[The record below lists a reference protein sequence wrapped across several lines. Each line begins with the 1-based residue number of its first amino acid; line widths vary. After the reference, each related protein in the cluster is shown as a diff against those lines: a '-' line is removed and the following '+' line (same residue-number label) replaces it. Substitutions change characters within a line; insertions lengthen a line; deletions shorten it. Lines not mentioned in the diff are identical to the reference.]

1 MRYLKILNI
10 IDIPWASALA
20 DYAIAQ
26 SKALKEAGHEIIFA
40 APDGSFSAKAA
51 RENGFKLIE
60 FPDRKKILSPLKIIS
75 LSHFCS
81 KEKIDIINAHTGRAL
96 TAASAIGVFSP
107 GIKIV
112 RTKADAKKPSSRI
125 FSHNL
130 SMIICGS
137 AYIKEMYN
145 KQAGKQTKLMV
156 IYRGAEKISKTPLPQ
171 SPPYRIGMIA
181 RLDPVKGH
189 TDFIKA
195 AILIL
200 EKRKDCVF
208 LIAGQEENISW
219 SELKKLIP
227 PEFEKNFSYLGR
239 VSDPYS
245 FTSSCHFGVISS
257 LASEAVSRAA
267 LEWLSS
273 SRALISSSAGSLPE
287 FVNQDFLY
295 RPGDWKTLAQKMENM
310 LQGEKFRE
318 EGTSNLNKTESF
330 FSAKKFSMDTTEA
343 FSMLV

>member
-1 MRYLKILNI
+1 MKYLKILNI

-26 SKALKEAGHEIIFA
+26 AKALKEAGHEIIFA
-40 APDGSFSAKAA
+40 APVGSFSATAA
-51 RENGFKLIE
+51 KKNGFKLID

-75 LSHFCS
+75 LSYLCS

-96 TAASAIGVFSP
+96 SAASAISVFTTGV
-107 GIKIV
+107 KIV
-112 RTKADAKKPSSRI
+112 RTKADAKKPSSRF
-125 FSHNL
+125 FSRNL
-130 SMIICGS
+130 SLIICGS
-137 AYIKEMYN
+137 AYIREMYG
-145 KQAGKQTKLMV
+145 KQAEKTTKLKV
-156 IYRGAEKISKTPLPQ
+156 IYKGAEKISRTPFQPA
-171 SPPYRIGMIA
+171 PPYRIGIIG

-189 TDFIKA
+189 ADFIKA
-195 AILIL
+195 AILLL
-200 EKRKDCVF
+200 EKRKDCFF

-219 SELKKLIP
+219 GELKKLIP
-227 PEFEKNFSYLGR
+227 AEFEKNFSYLGR

-295 RPGDWKTLAQKMENM
+295 RPGDWKTLAKKMENI
-310 LQGEKFRE
+310 LQAEKFRE
-318 EGTSNLNKTESF
+318 EGINNLNKTEKF
-330 FSAKKFSMDTTEA
+330 FSAKKFSMDTAEA